1 MEIVSSESSLAHS
14 LALGRLEGN
23 LFSRIEQIK
32 IKVLEALSVV
42 EVQLDYAED
51 EISGDVQFPFTA
63 VTGAKSA
70 IQTLLDTYTTGRLY
84 GQGARVVLAGA
95 TNAGKSTLFN
105 LLLRE
110 ERSIVSDIHGTTRD
124 FIESQTSLDGIPLRL
139 YDTAGLRESDDHIEK
154 EGIRRTHNLLE
165 QADLILLMLDGTE
178 HDDQT
183 LQPYHDLYHDT
194 RCITV
199 WNKTDLTTRQAPQGS
214 FPLSAKRGEGFAQL
228 RDEMIKRLRKG
239 AQRPGGEDVVIES
252 KRQRDELQRAYDALS
267 GALAL
272 ARQEVPLDIV
282 AVELGEALDAL
293 GALTGE
299 VTSSDVLE
307 QIFSGFCVGK

>member
-1 MEIVSSESSLAHS
+1 
-14 LALGRLEGN
+14 
-23 LFSRIEQIK
+23 
-32 IKVLEALSVV
+32 
-42 EVQLDYAED
+42 
-51 EISGDVQFPFTA
+51 
-63 VTGAKSA
+63 
-70 IQTLLDTYTTGRLY
+70 
-84 GQGARVVLAGA
+84 
-95 TNAGKSTLFN
+95 
-105 LLLRE
+105 
-110 ERSIVSDIHGTTRD
+110 
-124 FIESQTSLDGIPLRL
+124 
-139 YDTAGLRESDDHIEK
+139 
-154 EGIRRTHNLLE
+154 
-165 QADLILLMLDGTE
+165 MLDGTE

-183 LQPYHDLYHDT
+183 LQPYHDLYHDK

-214 FPLSAKRGEGFAQL
+214 FPLSAKQGEGFAQL

-267 GALAL
+267 GALVL